1 VIPHRATIERPMD
14 YLTRVGTVFARFGAD
29 TQDSGNVSYG
39 VEIDGIRY
47 FVKTAGEPGHTPYL
61 THAERVELLHTAA
74 RLAGSVRHPALPAYH
89 GSIESAE
96 GPMLF
101 YDWSDGEHLV
111 VRRPRPDDPTTAF
124 QRFRAL
130 PAEEILEGLDQ
141 LFDLHERLSEAGWV
155 EGDFYDGSLM
165 YDFGTRRLT
174 VMDLDSYRSG
184 AYRNDMGRMFGASR
198 FMAPEELELGA
209 LIDQRTTVFVMA
221 RTALVLLSDGTRDR
235 DAFRGTDAQY
245 EVIHRATSPAP
256 SDRYR
261 TYSAFHRA
269 WLQTRRTGVA
279 GRRTGRP

>member
-1 VIPHRATIERPMD
+1 VIPHRATTERPMD
-14 YLTRVGTVFARFGAD
+14 YLARVGTTFARFGAD

-47 FVKTAGEPGHTPYL
+47 FVKTAGELDCTPYL
-61 THAERVELLHTAA
+61 TYPERIELLRTAA
-74 RLAGSVRHPALPAYH
+74 RLAGSVRHPALPTYQ
-89 GSIESAE
+89 GSVESAE

-111 VRRPRPDDPTTAF
+111 VHRSMPDDPTTAF

-130 PAEEILEGLDQ
+130 PAEEILAALDQ
-141 LFDLHERLSEAGWV
+141 LFDLHNRLSQAGWV

-165 YDFGTRRLT
+165 YDFTTRRLT

-184 AYRNDMGRMFGASR
+184 VYRNDMGRMFGSSR

-209 LIDQRTTVFVMA
+209 MIDQRTTLFVMA

-235 DAFRGTDAQY
+235 APFRGTDAQY
-245 EVIHRATSPAP
+245 GVIYRATSPAP
-256 SDRYR
+256 SDRYS
-261 TYSAFHRA
+261 TYSAFHHA
-269 WLQTRRTGVA
+269 WLRTR
-279 GRRTGRP
+279 P